1 MIKAID
7 EMLKLWAEEMH
18 APGSNGGGY
27 AGGNLIAM
35 LIASKG
41 EVVRG
46 HRGSRVILD
55 RVAEVDR
62 LVNRLPEELKNVVVE
77 HYLNRDS
84 FPSRSTATAVAAATP
99 SICACM
105 WRTRVS
111 RTACCGGWPE
121 FLDRIPCPPWNFPT
135 GLRAGFFMPVA
146 HGGGEPHAQQRTLHG
161 RGGVGLAEPSFSSVD
176 AGLFHIGSGYAL
188 ARMPGEGSQGGISP
202 SYRGASPPIA
212 VDCREGIAGLGIGR

>member
-62 LVNRLPEELKNVVVE
+62 LVNRLPEELKTVVVE

-84 FPSRSTATAVAAATP
+84 FPSRSTVTAVAAATP
-99 SICACM
+99 SICVCM

-111 RTACCGGWPE
+111 RTACCDGRPE
-121 FLDRIPCPPWNFPT
+121 FLDRIPVPLEFSNRPS
-135 GLRAGFFMPVA
+135 GRFFMPVA
-146 HGGGEPHAQQRTLHG
+146 HGGGEPHAQQRPLHG
-161 RGGVGLAEPSFSSVD
+161 RGGVGLA
-176 AGLFHIGSGYAL
+176 
-188 ARMPGEGSQGGISP
+188 
-202 SYRGASPPIA
+202 
-212 VDCREGIAGLGIGR
+212 

>member
-121 FLDRIPCPPWNFPT
+121 FLDRIPCPPGIFQP
-135 GLRAGFFMPVA
+135 AFEPV
-146 HGGGEPHAQQRTLHG
+146 
-161 RGGVGLAEPSFSSVD
+161 F
-176 AGLFHIGSGYAL
+176 YA
-188 ARMPGEGSQGGISP
+188 
-202 SYRGASPPIA
+202 
-212 VDCREGIAGLGIGR
+212 CRPWRR

>member
-84 FPSRSTATAVAAATP
+84 FPEQKYRHCGCSRNTFYLRLHVAHQG
-99 SICACM
+99 I
-105 WRTRVS
+105 

-121 FLDRIPCPPWNFPT
+121 FLDRIPCPLWNFPT
-135 GLRAGFFMPVA
+135 GLRAGF
-146 HGGGEPHAQQRTLHG
+146 
-161 RGGVGLAEPSFSSVD
+161 
-176 AGLFHIGSGYAL
+176 YACRPWRRRVPCTAADP
-188 ARMPGEGSQGGISP
+188 AR
-202 SYRGASPPIA
+202 
-212 VDCREGIAGLGIGR
+212 

>member
-84 FPSRSTATAVAAATP
+84 FPEQKYRHCGCSRNTFYLRLHVAHQGIQDGPAAAGGLSSWTGY
-99 SICACM
+99 
-105 WRTRVS
+105 RV
-111 RTACCGGWPE
+111 
-121 FLDRIPCPPWNFPT
+121 PPGIFQPAF
-135 GLRAGFFMPVA
+135 GPFFMPVA
-146 HGGGEPHAQQRTLHG
+146 HGGGESHAQQRTLHG
-161 RGGVGLAEPSFSSVD
+161 RGGFGLA
-176 AGLFHIGSGYAL
+176 
-188 ARMPGEGSQGGISP
+188 
-202 SYRGASPPIA
+202 
-212 VDCREGIAGLGIGR
+212 

>member
-41 EVVRG
+41 AVVRG

-84 FPSRSTATAVAAATP
+84 FPEQKYRHCGCSRNT
-99 SICACM
+99 
-105 WRTRVS
+105 
-111 RTACCGGWPE
+111 
-121 FLDRIPCPPWNFPT
+121 FYLDRK
-135 GLRAGFFMPVA
+135 
-146 HGGGEPHAQQRTLHG
+146 
-161 RGGVGLAEPSFSSVD
+161 SV
-176 AGLFHIGSGYAL
+176 
-188 ARMPGEGSQGGISP
+188 
-202 SYRGASPPIA
+202 
-212 VDCREGIAGLGIGR
+212 V

>member
-7 EMLKLWAEEMH
+7 EMLKLWAEELH

-62 LVNRLPEELKNVVVE
+62 LVNRLPEELKTVVVE

-111 RTACCGGWPE
+111 RTACCGGRPE
-121 FLDRIPCPPWNFPT
+121 FLDRILVPPGIFQPAFGPVFLCLSPMEAASPMHSSGPCT
-135 GLRAGFFMPVA
+135 VEA
-146 HGGGEPHAQQRTLHG
+146 
-161 RGGVGLAEPSFSSVD
+161 
-176 AGLFHIGSGYAL
+176 GSGW
-188 ARMPGEGSQGGISP
+188 RIHPFRQSMPGFSISEVGTRLP
-202 SYRGASPPIA
+202 GCLAKVPRAVYHPHIVVRLPPIA

>member
-1 MIKAID
+1 MADLADHANELVLARLDGLLAARPALAIRESAEDCEDCGEPIPQARRRRHRVAVAASTARTATSAVEPTHAEPSRAVKGDTTVIKAID

-62 LVNRLPEELKNVVVE
+62 LVNRLPEELKTVVVE

-84 FPSRSTATAVAAATP
+84 FPEQKYRHCGCSRNT
-99 SICACM
+99 
-105 WRTRVS
+105 
-111 RTACCGGWPE
+111 
-121 FLDRIPCPPWNFPT
+121 FY
-135 GLRAGFFMPVA
+135 LRLHVA
-146 HGGGEPHAQQRTLHG
+146 HQGIQD
-161 RGGVGLAEPSFSSVD
+161 GLLRRA
-176 AGLFHIGSGYAL
+176 A
-188 ARMPGEGSQGGISP
+188 
-202 SYRGASPPIA
+202 
-212 VDCREGIAGLGIGR
+212 

>member
-84 FPSRSTATAVAAATP
+84 FPRAEVPPLRLQPQHLLSAPACGAPGYPGRPAAA
-99 SICACM
+99 
-105 WRTRVS
+105 
-111 RTACCGGWPE
+111 GG
-121 FLDRIPCPPWNFPT
+121 
-135 GLRAGFFMPVA
+135 
-146 HGGGEPHAQQRTLHG
+146 
-161 RGGVGLAEPSFSSVD
+161 
-176 AGLFHIGSGYAL
+176 
-188 ARMPGEGSQGGISP
+188 
-202 SYRGASPPIA
+202 
-212 VDCREGIAGLGIGR
+212 

>member
-84 FPSRSTATAVAAATP
+84 FPEQKYRHCGCSRNTFYLRLHVAHQGIQDGLLRRGVLIRHLLLPGGLDNAKAV
-99 SICACM
+99 
-105 WRTRVS
+105 
-111 RTACCGGWPE
+111 
-121 FLDRIPCPPWNFPT
+121 IPCPPWNFPT

-161 RGGVGLAEPSFSSVD
+161 RGGFGLA
-176 AGLFHIGSGYAL
+176 
-188 ARMPGEGSQGGISP
+188 
-202 SYRGASPPIA
+202 
-212 VDCREGIAGLGIGR
+212 

>member
-1 MIKAID
+1 MADLADHANELVLARLDGLLAARPALAIRESAEDCEDCGEPIPQAPPGGTGLQSLHRLPGPPRAPLNRPHAEPSRAVKGDTTVIKAID

-62 LVNRLPEELKNVVVE
+62 LVNRLPEELKTVVVE

-84 FPSRSTATAVAAATP
+84 FPEQKYRHCGCSRNT
-99 SICACM
+99 
-105 WRTRVS
+105 
-111 RTACCGGWPE
+111 
-121 FLDRIPCPPWNFPT
+121 FY
-135 GLRAGFFMPVA
+135 LRLHVA
-146 HGGGEPHAQQRTLHG
+146 HQGIQD
-161 RGGVGLAEPSFSSVD
+161 GLLRRA
-176 AGLFHIGSGYAL
+176 A
-188 ARMPGEGSQGGISP
+188 
-202 SYRGASPPIA
+202 
-212 VDCREGIAGLGIGR
+212 

>member
-1 MIKAID
+1 MKCSSSGPRKCTRQA
-7 EMLKLWAEEMH
+7 
-18 APGSNGGGY
+18 GNGGY

-62 LVNRLPEELKNVVVE
+62 LVNRLPEELKTVVVE

-84 FPSRSTATAVAAATP
+84 FPEQSTVTAVAAATP

-111 RTACCGGWPE
+111 RTACCDGRPE
-121 FLDRIPCPPWNFPT
+121 FLTGFRSPGVFNRPSGRFYACRPWRRRAPCTAAP
-135 GLRAGFFMPVA
+135 
-146 HGGGEPHAQQRTLHG
+146 LHG
-161 RGGVGLAEPSFSSVD
+161 RGGVGLA
-176 AGLFHIGSGYAL
+176 
-188 ARMPGEGSQGGISP
+188 
-202 SYRGASPPIA
+202 
-212 VDCREGIAGLGIGR
+212 

>member
-41 EVVRG
+41 AVVRG

-84 FPSRSTATAVAAATP
+84 F
-99 SICACM
+99 
-105 WRTRVS
+105 
-111 RTACCGGWPE
+111 
-121 FLDRIPCPPWNFPT
+121 
-135 GLRAGFFMPVA
+135 
-146 HGGGEPHAQQRTLHG
+146 Q
-161 RGGVGLAEPSFSSVD
+161 
-176 AGLFHIGSGYAL
+176 
-188 ARMPGEGSQGGISP
+188 
-202 SYRGASPPIA
+202 
-212 VDCREGIAGLGIGR
+212 IGRAHV

>member
-41 EVVRG
+41 ELVRG

-62 LVNRLPEELKNVVVE
+62 LVNRLPEELKTVVVE

-84 FPSRSTATAVAAATP
+84 FPEQKYRHCGCSRNT
-99 SICACM
+99 
-105 WRTRVS
+105 
-111 RTACCGGWPE
+111 
-121 FLDRIPCPPWNFPT
+121 FY
-135 GLRAGFFMPVA
+135 LRLHVA
-146 HGGGEPHAQQRTLHG
+146 HQGIQD
-161 RGGVGLAEPSFSSVD
+161 GLLRRA
-176 AGLFHIGSGYAL
+176 A
-188 ARMPGEGSQGGISP
+188 
-202 SYRGASPPIA
+202 
-212 VDCREGIAGLGIGR
+212 